1 MISLKQIM
9 TDIREDTWIRPLFSA
24 YKKPFILAL
33 ILGTLTFLFA
43 SALMF
48 TSGYL
53 VSASAVV
60 ASVLMLHI
68 PLMCVQVF
76 GLGRPILSYFERL
89 TSHDWVFRVTT
100 LLRTKL
106 YHTLEPQGVFYR
118 ASMRLGDTLG
128 LLSEDIAHIQDLYL
142 RSIFPMLIAGILYVL
157 LALVLGFMSIP
168 LMLLWLLTIGCAIIL
183 LPLISVAICGPK
195 QQLIKMYTHE
205 LYEDVTDNVQGVNDW
220 LYSGRSAEY
229 ISHVQEKIAMRTCVQ
244 SWLVTFNHLRD
255 FILQVCFVVIII
267 AVIYWA
273 AITLGDSTGARNDT
287 LNWIAAFSLAFFPL
301 IDAFVLIPQAA
312 CSGAEKI
319 DTLERLNALTRTTD
333 NETQPIATASNTPNT
348 PDTRGTSDTSST
360 SNCPATTAAQLHQH
374 PTPSK
379 CTLSCDNVSFHYA
392 QSSTPGLTDISFS
405 LPYGTKCMI
414 TGASG
419 AGKTTL
425 SMLLRGD
432 LIPETG
438 SITLGGIPVSSFGDD
453 LAQFICVVSQDPHV
467 FDLTIAENIRLANPE
482 ATDED
487 MWAALEAVQLSSR
500 IQHIPGQLQAR
511 VGENAHMFS
520 GGERQRLALA
530 RALVSNAPIL
540 LLDEVTSALDP
551 KTESEILPFILSAWC
566 DKTIIVISH
575 HVFMAPIFD
584 YILHLDQGRLAYC
597 ERFDVLLR
605 TNPHFKEFYTLD
617 SANEM

>member
-1 MISLKQIM
+1 
-9 TDIREDTWIRPLFSA
+9 
-24 YKKPFILAL
+24 
-33 ILGTLTFLFA
+33 
-43 SALMF
+43 
-48 TSGYL
+48 
-53 VSASAVV
+53 
-60 ASVLMLHI
+60 
-68 PLMCVQVF
+68 
-76 GLGRPILSYFERL
+76 
-89 TSHDWVFRVTT
+89 
-100 LLRTKL
+100 
-106 YHTLEPQGVFYR
+106 
-118 ASMRLGDTLG
+118 
-128 LLSEDIAHIQDLYL
+128 
-142 RSIFPMLIAGILYVL
+142 
-157 LALVLGFMSIP
+157 
-168 LMLLWLLTIGCAIIL
+168 
-183 LPLISVAICGPK
+183 
-195 QQLIKMYTHE
+195 
-205 LYEDVTDNVQGVNDW
+205 
-220 LYSGRSAEY
+220 
-229 ISHVQEKIAMRTCVQ
+229 
-244 SWLVTFNHLRD
+244 
-255 FILQVCFVVIII
+255 
-267 AVIYWA
+267 
-273 AITLGDSTGARNDT
+273 
-287 LNWIAAFSLAFFPL
+287 
-301 IDAFVLIPQAA
+301 
-312 CSGAEKI
+312 
-319 DTLERLNALTRTTD
+319 
-333 NETQPIATASNTPNT
+333 
-348 PDTRGTSDTSST
+348 
-360 SNCPATTAAQLHQH
+360 
-374 PTPSK
+374 
-379 CTLSCDNVSFHYA
+379 
-392 QSSTPGLTDISFS
+392 
-405 LPYGTKCMI
+405 MI

>member
-1 MISLKQIM
+1 
-9 TDIREDTWIRPLFSA
+9 
-24 YKKPFILAL
+24 
-33 ILGTLTFLFA
+33 
-43 SALMF
+43 
-48 TSGYL
+48 
-53 VSASAVV
+53 
-60 ASVLMLHI
+60 
-68 PLMCVQVF
+68 
-76 GLGRPILSYFERL
+76 
-89 TSHDWVFRVTT
+89 
-100 LLRTKL
+100 
-106 YHTLEPQGVFYR
+106 
-118 ASMRLGDTLG
+118 MRLGDTLG

-157 LALVLGFMSIP
+157 LALVLGFISIP

-229 ISHVQEKIAMRTCVQ
+229 ISNVQEKIAMRTRVQ

-255 FILQVCFVVIII
+255 FALQVCFVIIII

-273 AITLGDSTGARNDT
+273 AITLGGSTGSQNDT

-319 DTLERLNALTRTTD
+319 DTLERLNALTRTT
-333 NETQPIATASNTPNT
+333 ERESQPIASAS
-348 PDTRGTSDTSST
+348 DMRGTSDTSNT
-360 SNCPATTAAQLHQH
+360 SNRTPTTEAQSQRH
-374 PTPSK
+374 PIPSEY
-379 CTLSCDNVSFHYA
+379 TLSCDRVSFHYA